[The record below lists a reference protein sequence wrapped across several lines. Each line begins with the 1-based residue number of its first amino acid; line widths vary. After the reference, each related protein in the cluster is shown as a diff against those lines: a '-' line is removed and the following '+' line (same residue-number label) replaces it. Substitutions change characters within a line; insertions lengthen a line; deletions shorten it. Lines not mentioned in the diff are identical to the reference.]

1 MWNYE
6 MFDLPIDGCNSL
18 LYVAAVKLL
27 RRLLKKIANY
37 WESYTVLQASKKSYS
52 VLQIILLNIDIVI
65 FIFPQLCKNI
75 IEFII
80 I

>member
-37 WESYTVLQASKKSYS
+37 WESYTVLQASKKSYTVS
-52 VLQIILLNIDIVI
+52 QTQILLNIDIVI
-65 FIFPQLCKNI
+65 FIFSQLCINI
-75 IEFII
+75 I
-80 I
+80 